1 MKSFLNL
8 TKSGIVCFVLI
19 SGLAGFA
26 LSTQPH
32 EPWNFVRLSWTLLA
46 LYFFSAGSFAINQ
59 AQEWLIDKEMPRT
72 VNRPIPSGKI
82 SLDQAWTVG
91 VGFVVLGVLSGAKV
105 NPLIVLLGLL
115 TVILYNG
122 LYTLYWKRHLA
133 FGAVPG
139 AIPGAMPVV
148 IGYAANTSNLLQ
160 ADLIYA
166 FLIMFLWQMPH
177 FWTLAIRFKDDYS
190 KGGIPVLPL
199 ILGTGRTLVH
209 IGIYMFAYVILAISS
224 PWFTTAHWV
233 YIFVVVPFA
242 LKVFYEFYRYY
253 KAGAEKRWLP
263 FFLWTNFSVLVFLIA
278 PVLDRWYRLYYLTP
292 ES

>member
-26 LSTQPH
+26 LSMPPH
-32 EPWNFVRLSWTLLA
+32 EPWDFARLTWTLLA

-59 AQEWLIDKEMPRT
+59 AQEWQIDKEMPRT
-72 VNRPIPSGKI
+72 VNRPIPSGKV
-82 SLDQAWTVG
+82 SLAQAWAVG
-91 VGFVVLGVLSGAKV
+91 VGFVVLGVLTGSMV
-105 NPLIVLLGLL
+105 SPLIILLGLL
-115 TVILYNG
+115 TVVLYNG

-148 IGYAANTSNLLQ
+148 IGYAGNTSNLFQ

-209 IGIYMFAYVILAISS
+209 IGIYMVAYVTLAIAS
-224 PWFTTAHWV
+224 PWFTSTYWV
-233 YIFVVVPFA
+233 YLFVVVPFT
-242 LKVFYEFYRYY
+242 LKVLYEFYRYY

-278 PVLDRWYRLYYLTP
+278 PVLDRWYRLYITP
-292 ES
+292 GS